1 MIKYRVMDLLK
12 EAIENS
18 AIIPRVQ
25 KIVLKV
31 ICSSSYPISA
41 KEIEDILG
49 LSRPSVSFSLKMLLK
64 RNFISRSKDNVYL
77 YSPNQERMKEIRERS
92 VSKSSNIK

>member
-1 MIKYRVMDLLK
+1 MDLLK

-64 RNFISRSKDNVYL
+64 RHFINRSKDNVYL
-77 YSPNQERMKEIRERS
+77 YSPNKERMKEIRERF
-92 VSKSSNIK
+92 VSKLSDIK

>member
-1 MIKYRVMDLLK
+1 MDLLK

-18 AIIPRVQ
+18 AIIPKVQ
-25 KIVLKV
+25 KRVLKA

-41 KEIEDILG
+41 KEIEGMLG

-64 RNFISRSKDNVYL
+64 RNFINRSKDNVYL
-77 YSPNQERMKEIRERS
+77 YASNKERMQEIRERF
-92 VSKSSNIK
+92 VSTKNNTK

>member
-64 RNFISRSKDNVYL
+64 RNFINRSKDNVYL
-77 YSPNQERMKEIRERS
+77 YSPNQERMKEIRERF
-92 VSKSSNIK
+92 VSKSSDIK

>member
-1 MIKYRVMDLLK
+1 MDLLE

-18 AIIPRVQ
+18 AIIPKGQ
-25 KIVLKV
+25 KKVLKV

-41 KEIEDILG
+41 KEIECLLK

-64 RNFISRSKDNVYL
+64 RNFINRSKDNVYL
-77 YSPNQERMKEIRERS
+77 YSPNKERIQEIRERFI
-92 VSKSSNIK
+92 SKKI